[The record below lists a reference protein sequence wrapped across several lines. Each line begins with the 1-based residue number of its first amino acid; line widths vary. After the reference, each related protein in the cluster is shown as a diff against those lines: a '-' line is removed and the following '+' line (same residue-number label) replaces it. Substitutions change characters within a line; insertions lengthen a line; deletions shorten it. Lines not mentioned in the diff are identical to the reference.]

1 MKSLKKNVFLEY
13 IHNVLTSML
22 KSEHAYI
29 WELSMLMSMLN
40 KMWNIIKIV
49 FFCEHIHNV
58 LTSMLKSVLKWAC
71 LDLGIEYALEHAQ

>member
-1 MKSLKKNVFLEY
+1 
-13 IHNVLTSML
+13 
-22 KSEHAYI
+22 
-29 WELSMLMSMLN
+29 MLMSMLN

-71 LDLGIEYALEHAQ
+71 LSLVIEYAHEHALENEYALEHAQ